1 MWKEAEIMAYDPKD
15 SIAGF
20 LARVMS
26 TEGSA
31 APKNRV
37 RVSIAGQEFT
47 ILASESSDYVNRC
60 ASLVDARIKNVMA
73 SGRFSLTEAA
83 ILAACNI
90 ADEQIKATGYELRLS
105 YRSLVT
111 YNGEPAGDD
120 WVQPGP
126 ADGPGKYIVT
136 TSCEPIVS
144 FDLQLP

>member
-1 MWKEAEIMAYDPKD
+1 MAYDPKD

-90 ADEQIKATGYELRLS
+90 ADEQIKATDTAENLRSQIKAYADEIARL
-105 YRSLVT
+105 RDAAD
-111 YNGEPAGDD
+111 PRR
-120 WVQPGP
+120 PGQ
-126 ADGPGKYIVT
+126 G
-136 TSCEPIVS
+136 
-144 FDLQLP
+144 Q